1 MVRSDAL
8 GYNARVSEAT
18 VLDESFI
25 PPAPVPGER
34 DPTLIQQM
42 MRAVSRP
49 VEGWPRAVF
58 EARAW
63 SPPLPGTPLYVMD
76 PAAIREMYVD
86 RAADFP
92 QGALWRRMM
101 RPVWGDGMVTSEGA
115 AWRWQRHAAAP
126 AFRPSQ
132 MSALAP
138 LMARAAETAL
148 ARWRAQGSATRVD
161 IAEEA
166 GHMTFDVL
174 LDAVLSGGEDFDR
187 AKVRDRVSRFMDQLA
202 KYRLSY
208 FLAADAHHE
217 GRVTPAAPAA
227 ADLRRDVE
235 AMIRRRRTAP
245 PRGDL
250 VDLMLAAHDPETGQ
264 AMDDAVL
271 RDNLLGFIV
280 AGHETSAIALAWS
293 LYLVAAHAPTARRLR
308 AEIRAVAGEAPL
320 GAAHVEGLVFTR
332 QVISEAMR
340 LYPPAFMTTRV
351 CIRTTEIAGVPVTAG
366 RRVIV
371 PVYALHR
378 HRAHWSNPDAFDPD
392 RFGPDRPTPDRHLY
406 MPFGT
411 GPRVCLGAAFAIT
424 ELAVILATLVRGA
437 DFALD
442 PKHRVWPAGQL
453 ALRPQGGLPMAVTA
467 RPRASG

>member
-1 MVRSDAL
+1 MVRSDAF
-8 GYNARVSEAT
+8 GYNARVSEAV
-18 VLDESFI
+18 VLDQGFI

-42 MRAVSRP
+42 IRAVTRP

-58 EARAW
+58 EGRSW
-63 SPPLPGTPLYVMD
+63 TPGLPGMPIYVMD
-76 PAAIREMYVD
+76 PAAVREIYVD
-86 RAADFP
+86 QAAHFP

-138 LMARAAETAL
+138 LMSRAAETAL
-148 ARWRAQGSATRVD
+148 DRWRAAGPGARFDV
-161 IAEEA
+161 AEET
-166 GHMTFDVL
+166 GHITFDIL

-187 AKVRDRVSRFMDQLA
+187 AKVRERVTRFMDQLA

-208 FLAADAHHE
+208 FLAADSHHE

-250 VDLMLAAHDPETGQ
+250 VDLMLAAQDPETGQ

-293 LYLVAAHAPTARRLR
+293 LYLVAAHAPAAQRLR
-308 AEIRAVAGEAPL
+308 AEVAAVAGDAPI
-320 GAAHVEGLVFTR
+320 GPEYVEGLVFTR

-351 CIRTTEIAGVPVTAG
+351 CTKTTEVAGIPINAG
-366 RRVIV
+366 TRVIV

-378 HRAHWSNPDAFDPD
+378 HRGRWRDPDVFDPD
-392 RFGPDRPTPDRHLY
+392 RFAPGQPAPDRHLY
-406 MPFGT
+406 MPFGA
-411 GPRVCLGAAFAIT
+411 GPRVCLGAAFAMT
-424 ELAVILATLVRGA
+424 ELAVSLATLVRGA
-437 DFALD
+437 NFALD
-442 PKHRVWPAGQL
+442 PGHRVWPSGQL
-453 ALRPQGGLPMAVTA
+453 ALRPEGGLPMDVTV
-467 RPRASG
+467 RP